1 MRRARHILL
10 IALGAGAL
18 AAPVSLASL
27 AAAKSKAP
35 AVGGFTTRGIE
46 IIDHGLYS
54 TSHERVEKA
63 PNQIAGEREIVS
75 NVRLIRK
82 TRKFSAQMGR
92 TFGFRY
98 RVRDPALAGATLTFR
113 LKFPRLTNPKTG
125 KSRTWQDVPQTAQ
138 VGITRFEAYGFDHR
152 WEMAEG
158 IWTMQ
163 IIHKGKVLAEQ
174 RFHVLVP
181 LN

>member
-1 MRRARHILL
+1 LTGAPY
-10 IALGAGAL
+10 IASVFAALTLAAL
-18 AAPVSLASL
+18 ATPAI
-27 AAAKSKAP
+27 AKSKERAI
-35 AVGGFTTRGIE
+35 GGFTTPGIE
-46 IIDHGLYS
+46 ILDHGLYA

-63 PNQIAGEREIVS
+63 PDQIAGEREIVS

-82 TRKFSAQMGR
+82 TRKFSAQLGR

-113 LKFPRLTNPKTG
+113 LKFPRLTNPATG
-125 KSRTWQDVPQTAQ
+125 QSRRFQDVPQT
-138 VGITRFEAYGFDHR
+138 VNLGVTRFEAYGFDHR
-152 WEMAEG
+152 WEIAEG

-163 IIHKGKVLAEQ
+163 IRYKGKVLAEQ
-174 RFHVLVP
+174 RFLVLVP